1 MSEAKVEFVSA
12 AWIDA
17 ARQVLTGL
25 AAEHGEAGQV
35 VSVSEAF
42 TNAPRHLAGGD
53 VAAWH
58 FAIDGKTA
66 QVEPGENPDADIVIR
81 GDYEAAL
88 PGARLV
94 YTPKILA
101 EMAENPPD
109 TSAGDI
115 KGDMSL
121 LPAYI
126 SELHNRLAVITA

>member
-17 ARQVLTGL
+17 ARQVLTEL

-42 TNAPRHLAGGD
+42 TDAPRHLAGGD

-94 YTPKILA
+94 YTPEILA